1 MKLNA
6 GHPDEI
12 LLNHTQQEVLHQHD
26 LVTIGTVTLRV
37 HMEAGA

>member
-1 MKLNA
+1 MIIA
-6 GHPDEI
+6 G
-12 LLNHTQQEVLHQHD
+12 QHD